1 MKDKTIIH
9 TMERMKKETQFVVKV
24 VNKNG
29 YVNEYNVDYPKA
41 YVNAIIDRQN
51 DLVEPDVK
59 EVFVNDVLEAKA
71 VKGKLHRTPLPI
83 VGDLFLVRGLPGSGK
98 TTLAQQ
104 LTQHYV
110 EADLYFYDERGS
122 YHFNPSEL
130 PQAHQWCLQRVK
142 EWITLWGYSKIA
154 VTNTF
159 TEEWEM
165 AEYIKLAKQYGYKV
179 HTIVVENRHGSSSL
193 HNVPEVTMQ
202 AMEDRF
208 DIKLY

>member
-1 MKDKTIIH
+1 MKTKIKEIKTMKEKLH
-9 TMERMKKETQFVVKV
+9 TVKV
-24 VNKNG
+24 IYSNG
-29 YVNEYNVDYPKA
+29 KISEYNVEYPKA

-51 DLVEPDVK
+51 DLAEPDVK
-59 EVFVNDVLEAKA
+59 EVYVNDVLEAKA

-154 VTNTF
+154 VANTF

-193 HNVPEVTMQ
+193 HNVPEATMQ